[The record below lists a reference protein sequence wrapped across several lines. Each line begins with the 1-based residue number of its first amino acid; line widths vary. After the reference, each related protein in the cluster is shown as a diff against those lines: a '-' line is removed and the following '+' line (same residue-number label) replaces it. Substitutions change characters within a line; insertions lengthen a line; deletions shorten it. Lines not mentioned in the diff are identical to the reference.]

1 MVDRSDVVV
10 EPAIRH
16 ENDGKPGDAAPD
28 GRDETAT
35 ERADRNFGELLQ
47 ELRVAQTGVQF
58 LFAFLLTV
66 PFSQRFVEIGDE
78 QHVIYLVTLAATAL
92 AAVCLIA
99 PVSHHRVLFGR
110 RRKAELVKSSSR
122 LASIGLGFLCLSMTG
137 AVFLIFDVVVGTVA
151 GIGAAALLAAIFLL
165 LWWVHPMLRR

>member
-1 MVDRSDVVV
+1 MA
-10 EPAIRH
+10 EPTS
-16 ENDGKPGDAAPD
+16 DGKSGDARPD
-28 GRDETAT
+28 GRDETVA

-66 PFSQRFVEIGDE
+66 PFSQRFVEIGEE
-78 QHVIYLVTLAATAL
+78 QHVIYLATLAATAL

-110 RRKAELVKSSSR
+110 QRKAELVRSSDF
-122 LASIGLGFLCLSMTG
+122 LASLGLVFLAVSMSG
-137 AVFLIFDVVVGTVA
+137 AVFLIFDVVVGTAV
-151 GIGAAALLAAIFLL
+151 GVVAAALLAVIFLL
-165 LWWVHPMLRR
+165 LWWVNPMLRR

>member
-1 MVDRSDVVV
+1 MNEPPEADR
-10 EPAIRH
+10 
-16 ENDGKPGDAAPD
+16 KPGDAAPD
-28 GRDETAT
+28 GRDETPA

-66 PFSQRFVEIGDE
+66 PFTERFVRIGPE
-78 QHVIYLVTLAATAL
+78 QHGIYLATLTATAL

-99 PVSHHRVLFGR
+99 PVPHHRVLFGR
-110 RRKAELVKSSSR
+110 RRKAELVASSSA
-122 LASIGLGFLCLSMTG
+122 LASIGLVFLALSMIG
-137 AVFLIFDVVVGTVA
+137 AVFLIFDVVVGTAV
-151 GIGAAALLAAIFLL
+151 GIGAAVLLAVIFFL

>member
-28 GRDETAT
+28 GRDETVT
-35 ERADRNFGELLQ
+35 ERADRNYGELLQ

-66 PFSQRFVEIGDE
+66 PFSQRFVEIGEE
-78 QHVIYLVTLAATAL
+78 QHAIYLATLSATAL

-99 PVSHHRVLFGR
+99 PVPHHRVLFGR
-110 RRKAELVKSSSR
+110 RRKTELVKSSAL
-122 LASIGLGFLCLSMTG
+122 LASIGLVFLGLSMTG
-137 AVFLIFDVVVGTVA
+137 AVFLIFDVVVGTAV
-151 GIGAAALLAAIFLL
+151 GIGAAVLIGVIFLL